1 MSRFRTVSVPAK
13 VKFIS
18 KSLLSADFA
27 LLSKPAENFSENF
40 PGRHSKNWVHP
51 TKNLFY
57 SNFLGNHS
65 GVHTCILAPLGCI
78 VTFPEQFLGAR
89 LILYH

>member
-1 MSRFRTVSVPAK
+1 MSQFRTVSVPAK

-27 LLSKPAENFSENF
+27 LLSKLVEIFSENF

-51 TKNLFY
+51 TENLFY
-57 SNFLGNHS
+57 SNFSGNHS
-65 GVHTCILAPLGCI
+65 GVHT
-78 VTFPEQFLGAR
+78 
-89 LILYH
+89 